1 MNGWSLFATIFGG
14 FASLLTIIV
23 LLFQLSSTAA
33 LLARDVS
40 DNKEIVYKQTI
51 AINSMETQLRELTS
65 TSSDLATVEYLS
77 DTELVLRAP
86 VRYNGKLITL
96 ELKTP
101 KMEGEKSDG

>member
-23 LLFQLSSTAA
+23 LLAQLSSTAA

-40 DNKEIVYKQTI
+40 DNKQLLESRTETI
-51 AINSMETQLRELTS
+51 DNMESQLSELVIFS
-65 TSSDLATVEYLS
+65 NDIATVEYLS

-86 VRYNGKLITL
+86 VRYNGKLITIQ
-96 ELKTP
+96 LKAP
-101 KMEGEKSDG
+101 KVMGEKSEG